1 MAYTFKRFETGSI
14 AYDRRDY
21 ISRPIWSGN
30 KSSLT
35 NIYTSSAQ
43 SDTQKL
49 YYFDVYNTTGSRAEK
64 QFSIVY
70 CDYLNY
76 GSSTGSS
83 ILNNVSES
91 KVMYS
96 QYKQLLLNSETNLFE
111 FISQLDG
118 FDSDN
123 NQIESYTETSEYIY
137 VLNINRSRYKE
148 KFAPGSWQLSL
159 QSMNPSSFEISE
171 SKITSLVDETLNE
184 MYLLENSLI
193 RNGPAGQFYY
203 VYSGSLSN
211 GTYSGQNSATPFGI
225 VYPDAGIIVL
235 NGRALDASASI
246 YTNRSIPESS
256 SAYNAYRLFNSIS
269 GAMSSST
276 DNYFAGRT
284 LETINSTIYFARVG
298 NGEFNFSN
306 NVTYYDSGSEQFIKP
321 LLLASGQGTNIQGN
335 NNVNRNVTYVT
346 TVGLYNDNEELL
358 AVAKLSKPVRKTS
371 NSEMII
377 KIKLDY

>member
-1 MAYTFKRFETGSI
+1 
-14 AYDRRDY
+14 
-21 ISRPIWSGN
+21 
-30 KSSLT
+30 
-35 NIYTSSAQ
+35 
-43 SDTQKL
+43 
-49 YYFDVYNTTGSRAEK
+49 
-64 QFSIVY
+64 
-70 CDYLNY
+70 
-76 GSSTGSS
+76 
-83 ILNNVSES
+83 
-91 KVMYS
+91 MYS

-111 FISQLDG
+111 FTSQLDG
-118 FDSDN
+118 LDSN
-123 NQIESYTETSEYIY
+123 GNQIDTYTETSEYIY
-137 VLNINRSRYKE
+137 VININRSRYKE

-159 QSMNPSSFEISE
+159 QSMNPSSFQTSE
-171 SKITSLVDETLNE
+171 SKVTTLVDETLNE

-211 GTYSGQNSATPFGI
+211 GMYSGQNSSTPFGI

-235 NGRALDASASI
+235 NGKSLDASASI
-246 YTNRSIPESS
+246 YTSRGLPLSS
-256 SAYNAYRLFNSIS
+256 SAYNSYKLYNSIS
-269 GAMSSST
+269 GAMSSSVS
-276 DNYFAGRT
+276 NYFGGRT

-321 LLLASGQGTNIQGN
+321 LLLASGQGNSNI
-335 NNVNRNVTYVT
+335 NRNVTYVT